1 MIVHIS
7 EYVYIVIYIY
17 MLSNLLYLE
26 DDVMPS
32 KPDIA
37 IFMAFLQKNHEVL
50 PLARRPIAGGGG
62 VFGGWNLKEV

>member
-1 MIVHIS
+1 
-7 EYVYIVIYIY
+7 